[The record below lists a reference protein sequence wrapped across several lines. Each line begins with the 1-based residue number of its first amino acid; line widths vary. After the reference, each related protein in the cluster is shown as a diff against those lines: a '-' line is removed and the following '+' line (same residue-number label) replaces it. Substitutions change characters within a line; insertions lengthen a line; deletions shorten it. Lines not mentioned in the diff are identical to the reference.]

1 MQRSFGRASSAFSG
15 IGFSSYR
22 LALADGHPGIS
33 QPQALSLSPY
43 FKSSGDD
50 SFFKRAA
57 INAKFFAQRLQH
69 LTGNIAPDSRGKIR
83 GPATQDYGKRKTFG
97 PDLVA
102 SHLHPSA
109 DGFFTDAHLAANLFD
124 CHTGLVETDRVTEVT
139 GQHFSGHIYD
149 ISTKQRWYT
158 ANGIIT
164 HNCVEAQEG
173 HFLMQRTA
181 NAGTIV
187 IPTAEEVLALYTA
200 ETGFTP
206 SNPNSD
212 QGTSMASDA
221 LYMCSTGLLG
231 HKADATG
238 WVNPA
243 NLANLQWCI
252 QLFGGIGLGVNLPQS
267 ALDQFNANQAWAVVA
282 DDGGIVGG
290 HDIFA
295 SKYDG
300 SFVYCI
306 TWAELVAVTPE
317 WILKYADEAH
327 GLVFLDWI
335 EATGVAPSGLNLV
348 QLVADLQQLS
358 VPQGGGPKRQHRHW
372 RRRQRQLQAERDS
385 TTKQ

>member
-1 MQRSFGRASSAFSG
+1 MKPGKFGRRPFTPTDRTVKSG
-15 IGFSSYR
+15 DILAR
-22 LALADGHPGIS
+22 ALAPLGTP
-33 QPQALSLSPY
+33 PALSTNYTSDVSRQSP
-43 FKSSGDD
+43 GGWG
-50 SFFKRAA
+50 
-57 INAKFFAQRLQH
+57 IL
-69 LTGNIAPDSRGKIR
+69 GND
-83 GPATQDYGKRKTFG
+83 QYG
-97 PDLVA
+97 
-102 SHLHPSA
+102 
-109 DGFFTDAHLAANLFD
+109 
-124 CHTGLVETDRVTEVT
+124 C
-139 GQHFSGHIYD
+139 
-149 ISTKQRWYT
+149 
-158 ANGIIT
+158 
-164 HNCVEAQEG
+164 CVESAEG

-372 RRRQRQLQAERDS
+372 RRRQRQRQAERDS
-385 TTKQ
+385 TTNQ